1 MPKFFAPWLNP
12 GEDLVTFSGKNAEH
26 LRVLRV
32 REGEEL
38 TVCDGN
44 GLDARCVVETAAKD
58 TFHLRI
64 IKTEPSSGE
73 PSVSATVYAALPK
86 GDKAE
91 LIVQKAVELGA
102 AEIVFFL
109 SSRCVAR
116 PDGKAAAGK
125 TERLCKVAE
134 AAAMQSMRGRIPL
147 VRWQPD
153 YGKML
158 AEAAGADL
166 GAFLWENARNLSLR
180 SLLRDRGGFRT
191 ASLITGPEGG
201 FSPEEAAQAEAAGIQ
216 PVTLGPRIL
225 RCETAPLCA
234 LSALMYETGDLG

>member
-1 MPKFFAPWLNP
+1 MPKFFAPWLSP
-12 GEDLVTFSGKNAEH
+12 DEGIVTFSGKNAEH
-26 LRVLRV
+26 LRVLRI

-44 GLDARCVVETAAKD
+44 GLDARCVVEMASKD
-58 TFHLRI
+58 TFCLRI
-64 IKTEPSSGE
+64 LKAEPSAGE
-73 PSVSATVYAALPK
+73 PSVSVTVYAALPK
-86 GDKAE
+86 GDKTE

-125 TERLCKVAE
+125 TDRLGKVAE
-134 AAAMQSMRGRIPL
+134 AAAMQSMRGRIPS

-153 YGKML
+153 YGRML
-158 AEAAGADL
+158 EEAAGADL
-166 GAFLWENARNLSLR
+166 GAFLWEDARDQSLR
-180 SLLRDRGGFRT
+180 SLLQAHAGFRS
-191 ASLITGPEGG
+191 AALITGPEGG
-201 FSPEEAAQAEAAGIQ
+201 FSPEEASQAEATGIR

-234 LSALMYETGDLG
+234 LSALMYETGDLE